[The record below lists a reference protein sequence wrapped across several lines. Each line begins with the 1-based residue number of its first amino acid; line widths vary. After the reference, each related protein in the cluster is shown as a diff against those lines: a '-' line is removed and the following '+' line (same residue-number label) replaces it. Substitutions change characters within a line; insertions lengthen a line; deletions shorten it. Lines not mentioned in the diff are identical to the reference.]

1 MTFSGKLNFYDCPWY
16 HPWVQLHPK
25 VESLHCQ
32 RLAANDR
39 YEATC
44 FLGLLSKKK
53 CSPPA
58 IKHKPS
64 FAV

>member
-1 MTFSGKLNFYDCPWY
+1 MVFSGKLNFYNCPWY
-16 HPWVQLHPK
+16 HPGVQFRPK

-32 RLAANDR
+32 KLAANDG

-44 FLGLLSKKK
+44 FLGLLSKKNY
-53 CSPPA
+53 SPQA